1 MKLFKIIKLFALCF
15 CLCSYNVQAEDI
27 DRSIEQAQALSQA
40 FSHVAETVMPSVVNI
55 SAVQNVNAGVRT
67 FRSVPFNGRRVVPL
81 EEFFGEEFF
90 NQLFPDENFPQGRGT
105 PPRGRQSYKQ
115 QSGMGTGFIIDDD
128 GHILTNNHVI
138 EGADEVE
145 VKLHDNHIYK
155 AEIVGADSGTDLAI
169 LKIKS
174 DKKLTPLKL
183 GDSDKLKIGE
193 WVVAVG
199 NPFGL
204 EHTITTGVVSAK
216 GRSISPGGMKY
227 EDYIQTDA
235 AINPGNSGGPL
246 VNLYGEVV
254 GINSAIF
261 SKSGG
266 YMGIGFA
273 IPINLA
279 KSVLESL
286 AKNGK
291 VVRGWLGVAIQN
303 ITEDLGAS
311 FNYSSTEGALIGD
324 VTPDGP
330 AEKAGL
336 RSEDIIVKFN
346 GKKIKD
352 VNQLRLA
359 VAATAPKSRVPVEVF
374 RDGKIKTFKVKIE
387 ELQDGSTGT
396 WQQSRSSVSDL
407 GLNVETLTPHLRRQ
421 LGFRTEG
428 SVVVMSVTPYGV
440 AANSGIQPWDVIL
453 KVAGKDVK
461 SSQEFLAE
469 IKKHNLSDGIRLV
482 VETAGMK
489 RFVLLKTY

>member
-1 MKLFKIIKLFALCF
+1 
-15 CLCSYNVQAEDI
+15 
-27 DRSIEQAQALSQA
+27 
-40 FSHVAETVMPSVVNI
+40 
-55 SAVQNVNAGVRT
+55 
-67 FRSVPFNGRRVVPL
+67 
-81 EEFFGEEFF
+81 
-90 NQLFPDENFPQGRGT
+90 
-105 PPRGRQSYKQ
+105 
-115 QSGMGTGFIIDDD
+115 
-128 GHILTNNHVI
+128 
-138 EGADEVE
+138 
-145 VKLHDNHIYK
+145 
-155 AEIVGADSGTDLAI
+155 
-169 LKIKS
+169 
-174 DKKLTPLKL
+174 
-183 GDSDKLKIGE
+183 
-193 WVVAVG
+193 
-199 NPFGL
+199 
-204 EHTITTGVVSAK
+204 
-216 GRSISPGGMKY
+216 
-227 EDYIQTDA
+227 
-235 AINPGNSGGPL
+235 
-246 VNLYGEVV
+246 
-254 GINSAIF
+254 
-261 SKSGG
+261 
-266 YMGIGFA
+266 MGIGFA

-311 FNYSSTEGALIGD
+311 FNYSGTEGALIGD

-374 RDGKIKTFKVKIE
+374 RDGKIKTFKVRIE